1 MRKLSVTMQVGLTIL
16 VYTIFMVDSTLLLT
30 RALPDGVHDIA
41 KDMLSGL
48 LVLVTGATNFW
59 MLSTHSSQQKDET
72 IRSFGDALAN
82 STPGVPQEKPP
93 GSTL

>member
-1 MRKLSVTMQVGLTIL
+1 MRKLSVAMQVGLRFWCTQSS
-16 VYTIFMVDSTLLLT
+16 MVDSTLPLT

-48 LVLVTGATNFW
+48 LVLVTGATDFW

-82 STPGVPQEKPP
+82 STPVVPQEKPP
-93 GSTL
+93 GSTS